1 MFRIEKTRPMEP
13 NTWQDCDR
21 DQAID
26 RARAA
31 LLARGDV
38 VTVTDSASGDTAW
51 MGVIGRDG
59 LRHEWNAKAP
69 RQVRVEAAA
78 T

>member
-1 MFRIEKTRPMEP
+1 MFRIEKSRPMEP
-13 NTWQDCDR
+13 STWHDADR
-21 DQAID
+21 DQAIE

-31 LLARGDV
+31 LLAPGDV

-59 LRHEWNAKAP
+59 LRHEWNGNEP